1 MSAPEAPAKSGSR
14 WRGAV
19 GWLIS
24 AACIGFIAWKVD
36 IGAAFAALRTF
47 DWGYLAIGLLS
58 LAFGYA
64 VRIVRWAI
72 LLRAASPEVR
82 IGSCA
87 APFLG
92 SIALNNVLPFR
103 AGDIVRITVFPAAIG
118 VTRSSAFGSV
128 VIERLVDVLT
138 LAAGFAIG
146 SFALTSLD
154 PPAWLKNGAILAFV
168 IGAAA
173 LFLVIVG
180 SAPLARAIS
189 HLGRSMTLHPVVIR
203 LCQLVIQLLHSFQQ
217 MSGVRVLATFFVLTM
232 LVWAGE
238 AGFFWALITGFGF
251 HVDAQMALFAMSV
264 ITLSTLIPSSPGY
277 VGPFHLAA
285 MSVLVLLGASEE
297 VATSF
302 AVLAHLMLWAPT
314 TLAGGIAMLLKP
326 GIFLGTATRSI

>member
-1 MSAPEAPAKSGSR
+1 MPAKSGSR
-14 WRGAV
+14 WRGAI

-24 AACIGFIAWKVD
+24 AACIGFILWKVD

-47 DWGYLAIGLLS
+47 EWSYLAIGLLS
-58 LAFGYA
+58 LAVGYTI
-64 VRIVRWAI
+64 RIVRWAI
-72 LLRAASPEVR
+72 LLRAASPEVKL
-82 IGSCA
+82 GSCA

-138 LAAGFAIG
+138 LAAGFAVG
-146 SFALTSLD
+146 SFALTAMD
-154 PPAWLKNGAILAFV
+154 APAWLKNGAILAFAL
-168 IGAAA
+168 GAVA

-180 SAPLARAIS
+180 SAPLARAIAHVS
-189 HLGRSMTLHPVVIR
+189 ARMHHPAVVR
-203 LCQLVIQLLHSFQQ
+203 LCQLLIQLLISFQQ
-217 MSGVRVLATFFVLTM
+217 MSGVRVLAAFFMLTL

-251 HVDAQMALFAMSV
+251 HITAQMALFAMSV
-264 ITLSTLIPSSPGY
+264 ITLSTLVPSSPGY

-285 MSVLVLLGASEE
+285 ISVLVLLGANEE

-326 GIFLGTATRSI
+326 GIFLGAATRSA